1 MSSPSLCNI
10 NIYFSVDCDISFDA
24 HTVETHL
31 TNLNVNKAP
40 GPDNFHAKILK
51 NCAKGLSYPL
61 STLFSMSYSTGII
74 PKNWKLAHVVPVY
87 KKGSK
92 NNVENYR
99 PISLTSII
107 MKTFEKII
115 RDDLMNRCADKIL
128 DLQHGFLPGR
138 SCETQLIP
146 FYDDLALSL
155 NNCSRIDVIYF
166 DFSKA
171 FDSVNHDII
180 LNKLKYQFNIDGK
193 LLRFFVSYLRD
204 RDQCVVIGGECS
216 SIKQVLSG
224 VPQGSILGPTL
235 FILFINDI
243 GEGLNEN
250 SKIWLYADD
259 TKLYREIKN
268 LSDNEKLQKDI
279 NLLNDWALLNKK
291 IFHPEKCKSMC
302 VTLKHIS
309 QQFVYKLGSVP
320 IEPVTTEKDLGVN
333 FTSSLSW
340 SEHCNYLYS

>member
-1 MSSPSLCNI
+1 
-10 NIYFSVDCDISFDA
+10 
-24 HTVETHL
+24 
-31 TNLNVNKAP
+31 
-40 GPDNFHAKILK
+40 
-51 NCAKGLSYPL
+51 
-61 STLFSMSYSTGII
+61 
-74 PKNWKLAHVVPVY
+74 
-87 KKGSK
+87 
-92 NNVENYR
+92 
-99 PISLTSII
+99 

-166 DFSKA
+166 NFSKA

-250 SKIWLYADD
+250 SKIWSSADD
-259 TKLYREIKN
+259 TKLYREIK
-268 LSDNEKLQKDI
+268 
-279 NLLNDWALLNKK
+279 
-291 IFHPEKCKSMC
+291 M
-302 VTLKHIS
+302 
-309 QQFVYKLGSVP
+309 
-320 IEPVTTEKDLGVN
+320 
-333 FTSSLSW
+333 
-340 SEHCNYLYS
+340 